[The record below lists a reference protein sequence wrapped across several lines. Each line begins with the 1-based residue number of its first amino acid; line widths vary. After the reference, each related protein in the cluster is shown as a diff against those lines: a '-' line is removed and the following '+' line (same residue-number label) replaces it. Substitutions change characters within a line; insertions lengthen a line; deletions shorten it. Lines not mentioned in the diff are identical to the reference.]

1 MKTNYS
7 KLFLALTTAVSIASC
22 GPQYYSTNMHNTPLL
37 KEKGDLKFN
46 AAASISEDVDTPGV
60 EIQGAYAFS
69 NHWAII
75 GDYHRVEVQ
84 YDENNYNKGYSGA
97 LGIGYFTPIQNTDW
111 VFETYGRIGTG
122 QSTAAFQAR
131 ENHAGSPANYTQQHN
146 FSILSLQSNIGYKR
160 KNFEAAISAK
170 ISSLGYYQRTL
181 RYNGIESNYPQDNND
196 PYLQSY
202 LLFEPGIMFAAGF
215 KNIKIQ
221 SGLSC
226 NLRNV
231 ELPAQVLNFSL
242 GLSFA
247 LNSKN
252 LKVEK

>member
-1 MKTNYS
+1 MKTIYS
-7 KLFLALTTAVSIASC
+7 KLFLSLTTAVSIASC
-22 GPQYYSTNMHNTPLL
+22 GPQYYSTNMHNTPLF

-46 AAASISEDVDTPGV
+46 AAVSWSEEADTPCV
-60 EIQGAYAFS
+60 EMQGAYAFS
-69 NHWAII
+69 NHWALI
-75 GDYHRVEVQ
+75 GDYHRVEVK

-111 VFETYGRIGTG
+111 VFETYGRIGRG
-122 QSTAAFQAR
+122 QSTAAFEAR
-131 ENHAGSPANYTQQHN
+131 ENYGSSPAHYTQQHN
-146 FSILSLQSNIGYKR
+146 FSILSLQSNIGYKH

-170 ISSLGYYQRTL
+170 ISKVGFYQRTL
-181 RYNGIESNYPQDNND
+181 RYNGIESNYPQDQYD
-196 PYLQSY
+196 PYLKSY
-202 LLFEPGIMFAAGF
+202 LLFEPGIMFAVGF

-226 NLRNV
+226 DLLND
-231 ELPAQVLNFSL
+231 ELPAQQLNFSL

-252 LKVEK
+252 LIEEK

>member
-1 MKTNYS
+1 MKTIYS
-7 KLFLALTTAVSIASC
+7 KLLLSLTTAVSIASC
-22 GPQYYSTNMHNTPLL
+22 GPQYYSANMHNTPLF

-46 AAASISEDVDTPGV
+46 AAVSESEDVDTPCV
-60 EIQGAYAFS
+60 EMQGAYAFS
-69 NHWAII
+69 NHWALI
-75 GDYHRVEVQ
+75 GDYHRVEVK
-84 YDENNYNKGYSGA
+84 YNDGSINKGYSGA
-97 LGIGYFTPIQNTDW
+97 LGIGYFTPIKNTDW
-111 VFETYGRIGTG
+111 IFETYGRIGTG
-122 QSTAAFQAR
+122 QSTAAFEAR
-131 ENHAGSPANYTQQHN
+131 EDNVGPYLNYSQKHN

-181 RYNGIESNYPQDNND
+181 LYNGIESNYPQDKHD
-196 PYLQSY
+196 PHLKSY

-226 NLRNV
+226 DLLTNK
-231 ELPAQVLNFSL
+231 LPAQQLNFSL

-252 LKVEK
+252 LIEEK